1 VKRSGNAVEI
11 PVDVRALWNHSQ
23 KMLEA
28 RDLPVRIAILVEID
42 APDELLD
49 AVREELRP
57 KTAKAFVD
65 VAVIEP
71 GSVMRVDSSADAAVV
86 LVGGGGVDMA
96 ETLREL
102 NRKSLPTVALA
113 LRADRGEMAR
123 LLGHPE
129 TDVLTG
135 EDAREIVLGPLAE
148 WMMARLSAKRVAV
161 AHNFAFTRRAVSR
174 EAVKSTAWQ
183 NAAIGAIT
191 ILPGTDMPIMTAN
204 QGKMLLQI
212 AAAYGE
218 PLGYD
223 RVKELAAVVGGGFLF
238 RALARQLLD
247 FVPGFGWAIKG
258 VVGYSGTMAMGEAAI
273 RYFEQGADLT
283 GVLGRLGDEAGK
295 VSERAREIAA
305 DRAAGAEARHTRRA
319 ALATE
324 RAERKR
330 VAAAG
335 GYVALQDSPEPRE
348 D

>member
-1 VKRSGNAVEI
+1 MEI

-28 RDLPVRIAILVEID
+28 RDLPVRIAILVELD

-57 KTAKAFVD
+57 KTSKAFVD

-71 GSVMRVDSSADAAVV
+71 GSVMRVDSSADAVV
-86 LVGGGGVDMA
+86 ALVGSGTHEVA
-96 ETLREL
+96 PTLHEL
-102 NRKSLPTVALA
+102 NRKSLPTAVLA
-113 LRADRGEMAR
+113 LGQDPAELARAV
-123 LLGHPE
+123 GHPDD
-129 TDVLTG
+129 DVMTG
-135 EDAREIVLGPLAE
+135 SDARELVLGPLAE
-148 WMMARLSAKRVAV
+148 WMMGRLPAKRVAV
-161 AHNFAFTRRAVSR
+161 AHNFAFTRRAVAK

-223 RVKELAAVVGGGFLF
+223 RVKELTAIVGGGFLF
-238 RALARQLLD
+238 RMIARQLLD

-258 VVGYSGTMAMGEAAI
+258 VIGYSGTMAMGEAAI
-273 RYFEQGADLT
+273 RYFEQGADLS
-283 GVLGRLGDEAGK
+283 GVLARLGQEAGK
-295 VSERAREIAA
+295 VSARAKELSA
-305 DRAAGAEARHTRRA
+305 DRAARADARRAHKA
-319 ALATE
+319 ALAIE
-324 RAERKR
+324 RAER
-330 VAAAG
+330 AHPG
-335 GYVALQDSPEPRE
+335 GDHGYVMLRE
-348 D
+348 STETRGD